1 MDETEHEYLKIIS
14 QQKLNENNLTP
25 EICSDSRPIQVAAA
39 PNRYSREAVQAYKR
53 GRSQMRQLPQT
64 EFPSVTSDCGKIIP
78 AKFPRGRFILHS
90 LRKKKS
96 ELVIDALEDTQ

>member
-1 MDETEHEYLKIIS
+1 
-14 QQKLNENNLTP
+14 
-25 EICSDSRPIQVAAA
+25 
-39 PNRYSREAVQAYKR
+39 
-53 GRSQMRQLPQT
+53 MRQLPQT